1 MEDNQR
7 KIYEDLRNALEY
19 AQSIIDTVR
28 DPLLVLDGD
37 LRVISASK
45 SFYKTFK
52 VSAQETENCLI
63 YSLGNGQWDI
73 PRLRELL
80 ETIIPDNESFDDF
93 KVEHDFQNIGKR
105 IMLLNARRIP
115 RPPEKLKVILL
126 AIEDTTGSKL
136 LEELHNK
143 IKQLEIFTEA
153 ATGRESRII
162 ELKNKVQELEVEIL
176 KIRSQF

>member
-52 VSAQETENCLI
+52 VSAKI
-63 YSLGNGQWDI
+63 SRSLY
-73 PRLRELL
+73 
-80 ETIIPDNESFDDF
+80 FF
-93 KVEHDFQNIGKR
+93 
-105 IMLLNARRIP
+105 
-115 RPPEKLKVILL
+115 
-126 AIEDTTGSKL
+126 
-136 LEELHNK
+136 
-143 IKQLEIFTEA
+143 
-153 ATGRESRII
+153 SR
-162 ELKNKVQELEVEIL
+162 
-176 KIRSQF
+176 FY